1 MSKPTLL
8 FDLDGTL
15 VDTDPLHF
23 QAFCAML
30 GECGG
35 PEIDLAYYQKH
46 VMGGGVRDIFARLMP
61 QHTYAEHVGFAG
73 RKEAIFREMV
83 ATPPSG
89 GGIGQNPKHGRGGA
103 AGGAVTAAVTGS
115 ILQPTRGLLTLLDWA
130 KSQAIRC
137 GLVTNAPRENA
148 GLMLEVLGIAQ
159 YFETMVIAEELAHTK
174 PHPLP
179 YLTGLKELGV
189 SADTALAFEDSRS
202 GVRAATA
209 AGIRTVGIRSSLSD
223 QALRDAGAAY
233 AVTDFEDP
241 VLWAELRAAAS
252 GYRQVRETS
261 VQNGG

>member
-35 PEIDLAYYQKH
+35 PEIDLAYYQTY
-46 VMGGGVRDIFARLMP
+46 VMGGGVREIFARLMP
-61 QHTYAEHVGFAG
+61 KHTYAEHVAFAG

-83 ATPPSG
+83 AQPDV
-89 GGIGQNPKHGRGGA
+89 
-103 AGGAVTAAVTGS
+103 AG
-115 ILQPTRGLLTLLDWA
+115 LEPTRGLLPLLDWA
-130 KSQAIRC
+130 KSQKVRC

-148 GLMLEVLGIAQ
+148 NLMLEVLGIAR
-159 YFETMVIAEELAHTK
+159 YFETVVIAEELAHTK

-223 QALRDAGAAY
+223 QALRDAGADY
-233 AVTDFEDP
+233 AVADFEDP
-241 VLWAELRAAAS
+241 VLWSELRAATG
-252 GYRQVRETS
+252 GYRQIRETS